1 MITLFIDNQTH
12 KLSIEEAKNLA
23 LSIAHEVDGTGGVQ
37 SFNTQSHRFSV
48 KRSKG
53 AETPAQ
59 PAPSKLTNC

>member
-23 LSIAHEVDGTGGVQ
+23 LSIAHEVDGTGGIQ
-37 SFNTQSHRFSV
+37 SFNTQSQRFSV

-53 AETPAQ
+53 AEASAMPDSTD
-59 PAPSKLTNC
+59 LTNC